1 MPKTSPEEFSFF
13 EKIAQATF
21 PIQIYKMGSWKFR
34 SQSCHVEVLVLR
46 LISSDSEPLQ
56 QKVFTS
62 DKFPNFQIIQLQFMM
77 LQIRLSIAI
86 HLVCVRCVLDTVRSC
101 AKATCFS
108 RSMAR
113 GCLSPS
119 SIAADSHQA
128 MRFIAWIAIINSSI
142 NRFVNSRRISILAS
156 VQMRRSLDTSKLRNS
171 TTKLD
176 APKHNNERRQRK
188 TTTKDYNEDDNKNDA
203 YYLSPIGPLI

>member
-1 MPKTSPEEFSFF
+1 
-13 EKIAQATF
+13 
-21 PIQIYKMGSWKFR
+21 
-34 SQSCHVEVLVLR
+34 
-46 LISSDSEPLQ
+46 
-56 QKVFTS
+56 
-62 DKFPNFQIIQLQFMM
+62 M

-188 TTTKDYNEDDNKNDA
+188 TTTKTTTKTTPTISRRLA
-203 YYLSPIGPLI
+203 RLSKRLCNWHRYSRFR